1 MYICMSKI
9 TSYKN
14 RPYH

>member
-9 TSYKN
+9 TSYKI
-14 RPYH
+14 RAYH